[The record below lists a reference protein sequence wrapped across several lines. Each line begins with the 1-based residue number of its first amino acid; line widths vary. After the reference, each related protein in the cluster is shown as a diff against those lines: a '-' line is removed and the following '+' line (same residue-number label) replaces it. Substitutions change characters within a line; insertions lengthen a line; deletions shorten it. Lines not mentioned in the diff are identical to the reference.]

1 MDGTGRR
8 RCADIVNAG
17 STTARLIAAKRVIL
31 AGYRWQISWIEFR
44 EIKIRK
50 PILFNP

>member
-17 STTARLIAAKRVIL
+17 STTARLIAARRAIL
-31 AGYRWQISWIEFR
+31 AGYRLANLLDRISR
-44 EIKIRK
+44 
-50 PILFNP
+50 N